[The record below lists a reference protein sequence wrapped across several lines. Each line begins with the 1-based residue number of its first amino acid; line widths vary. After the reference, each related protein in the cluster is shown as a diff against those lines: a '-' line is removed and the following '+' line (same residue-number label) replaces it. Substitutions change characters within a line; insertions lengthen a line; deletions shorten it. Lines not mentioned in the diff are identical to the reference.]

1 MKTPKI
7 VPHLWFDTQ
16 AVEATALYATLFP
29 NSAVDNVTQITD
41 TPSGDCD
48 VVSFTLWGQSFQAI
62 SAGPYFKFNPAISLF
77 VTFDTE
83 AQMDTVWNTLVDGGQ
98 VLMPYDTYPW
108 AAKYGWVQDRYG
120 VSWQLS
126 LPLSFDGPE
135 ASQHITPLLMY
146 TQDMAGRAAEAI
158 AHYTSV
164 FPESTTDLVVPY
176 AAGDGDTEGFIK
188 HARFTLGG
196 YTLMA
201 MDSSGPH
208 QFVFNEAVSLVVL
221 CDTQEELD
229 YYTAK
234 LSAVPEAEQCGWIK
248 DKYGVSW
255 QIVPSAIQEM
265 VRTGDPAAVA
275 RLTQAWL
282 PMKRFNIAALE
293 KAFAGE

>member
-1 MKTPKI
+1 MKAPKI
-7 VPHLWFDTQ
+7 VPHIWFDTQ
-16 AVEATALYATLFP
+16 AALATALYATLFP
-29 NSAVDNVTQITD
+29 NSRVDTVRQITD

-48 VVSFTLWGQSFQAI
+48 VVSFTLWGQEFQAI
-62 SAGPYFKFNPAISLF
+62 SAGPYFKLNPAISLF

-83 AQMDTVWNTLVDGGQ
+83 AQMDTVWNALVDGGQ

-108 AAKYGWVQDRYG
+108 ASKYGWLQDRYG
-120 VSWQLS
+120 VSWQMS
-126 LPLSFDGPE
+126 LGSE
-135 ASQHITPLLMY
+135 ANQTNVQRITPMLMY
-146 TQDMAGRAAEAI
+146 TQGMAGQAAEAI
-158 AHYTSV
+158 AEYTSV

-221 CDTQEELD
+221 CDTQEEVD

-255 QIVPSAIQEM
+255 QIVPSAIGEM
-265 VRTGDPAAVA
+265 MASGDDAAVA

-282 PMKRFNIAALE
+282 PMKKFDIAALK

>member
-7 VPHLWFDTQ
+7 VPHIWFDTQ

-29 NSAVDNVTQITD
+29 DSRVDMVRQITD

-62 SAGPYFKFNPAISLF
+62 SAGPYFKLNPAISLF

-83 AQMDTVWNTLVDGGQ
+83 EQIQAVWSALADGGKI
-98 VLMPYDTYPW
+98 LMPYDTYPW
-108 AAKYGWVQDRYG
+108 AAKYGWLQDRYG

-126 LPLSFDGPE
+126 LPLSFDGSPV
-135 ASQHITPLLMY
+135 ARRITPLLMY
-146 TQDMAGRAAEAI
+146 TQGMAGKAAEAI
-158 AHYTSV
+158 AEYTSV

-221 CDTQEELD
+221 CDTQEEID

-255 QIVPSAIQEM
+255 QIVPTAMNEM
-265 VRTGDPAAVA
+265 MASGDDAARV
-275 RLTQAWL
+275 RLTQAFL
-282 PMKRFNIAALE
+282 PMKKFDIAALK